1 VLQTIIKEVV
11 NVSLV
16 MLEIPTI
23 EMDAESNATTNVQPI
38 LNVKNQRCASRNK
51 ESLNVFQPVIAFD
64 AVPMQ
69 FALLTIT
76 LLNVNVLQVH
86 MPVIQ
91 MISKRVVSK
100 FPVFITTIVLQL
112 NYATD

>member
-1 VLQTIIKEVV
+1 LPTIIKEVV
-11 NVSLV
+11 NVSLA

-23 EMDAESNATTNVQPI
+23 EMDAELNVTMNVRPT
-38 LNVKNQRCASRNK
+38 LNVKNRKCASRNK
-51 ESLNVFQPVIAFD
+51 ESLNAYQLAIAFD
-64 AVPMQ
+64 AAPMQ

-76 LLNVNVLQVH
+76 LLSVSVLRVH

-91 MISKRVVSK
+91 MISKKVVNK
-100 FPVFITTIVLQL
+100 FHVFITTIVLRL